1 MRPATMALLLFPREH
16 QAKVCPRSEGSNLR
30 FLCSETIQASKDEK
44 RREVAT
50 PLTTLAKRM
59 QPKELPVVVGTQ
71 RVKHII
77 LKYGSLIFEVQC
89 GVEAGEEGT

>member
-1 MRPATMALLLFPREH
+1 M
-16 QAKVCPRSEGSNLR
+16 
-30 FLCSETIQASKDEK
+30 
-44 RREVAT
+44 AT